1 MRPIR
6 KILVAVKQPSARAL
20 PAVDKA
26 VQLARAFGAS
36 IELYHSITE
45 RVLADPYADYLN
57 YMADYERETQERYA
71 SEIEAVA
78 AALRKRGVTAH
89 ATADWDYPAHEAIV
103 RRARRDDI
111 DLIVAEC
118 HATKRKSAPWLLHL
132 TDWELLKTSPVPVLL
147 VKNANPWKKKP
158 LILAALDPAHVQ
170 AQRAG
175 LDSEILTVA
184 STFSETLGG
193 SLEAMHSFEP
203 IPPTVLMG
211 LGATGTMPSE
221 VAAEY
226 EKNAKKLLQDALARA
241 GKNQVP
247 RHLVA
252 GKPTA
257 AIPEVAA
264 ETGCSILVMGAVSRS
279 GLKRV
284 FIGNTAER
292 VLDALPC
299 DVLVVK
305 PPSFRSSVSE
315 RSRGIRYVGLPDR
328 LFPH

>member
-1 MRPIR
+1 MRAIR
-6 KILVAVKQPSARAL
+6 KILVAVKQPSAAVL
-20 PAVDKA
+20 PAVEKA

-45 RVLADPYADYLN
+45 RVLADPYAEYLN
-57 YMADYERETQERYA
+57 YLADYERETQQRYA

-78 AALRKRGVTAH
+78 EAVRKQGVKVQ
-89 ATADWDYPAHEAIV
+89 ATADWDYPAHEGIV
-103 RRARRDDI
+103 RRARRVEA

-118 HATKRKSAPWLLHL
+118 HATKRKTLPWLLHL
-132 TDWELLKTSPVPVLL
+132 TDWELLKKSALPVLL
-147 VKNANPWKKKP
+147 VKNATPWKKP
-158 LILAALDPAHVQ
+158 VILAAIDPAHAQ
-170 AQRAG
+170 AQRAA
-175 LDSEILTVA
+175 LDSEILAAA

-193 SLEAMHSFEP
+193 SVEAMHAFEP
-203 IPPTVLMG
+203 IPTAVLMG

-226 EKNAKKLLQDALARA
+226 EKRAKKLLQDALAGT
-241 GKNQVP
+241 GKNQIP

-252 GKPTA
+252 GSPTE
-257 AIPEVAA
+257 AIPEMAREIGSSMV
-264 ETGCSILVMGAVSRS
+264 VMGAVSRS

-299 DVLVVK
+299 DVLVIK